1 MSNITINDSY
11 LPARISIKDL
21 EYNTVY
27 YSLGNGLPYILTSL
41 DGKKFVM
48 CLTATESLTEVE
60 PSPGVFSTAKFIRC
74 HSVNINVYGNE

>member
-1 MSNITINDSY
+1 MSNITINDTY

-48 CLTATESLTEVE
+48 CLTATGSLTEVE
-60 PSPGVFSTAKFIRC
+60 SYPGAFSTAKFIKC
-74 HSVNINVYGNE
+74 NSVNINVYGDE

>member
-27 YSLGNGLPYILTSL
+27 YCLGNGLPYILTSL
-41 DGKKFVM
+41 DEKKFVM

-60 PSPGVFSTAKFIRC
+60 PYPGVFCTAKFIKC